1 MVAAAA
7 DHRAEARTLPHS
19 TGRTVASSPRLPP
32 RGCDSLSP
40 SHSSTISVSVASS
53 STMIEFSPAPPSS
66 GSFKTVRSL
75 LTLRE
80 KTAEGAEE
88 EQDELDAGPRQTVLT
103 SRGMRPSTPSAS
115 RGKGGPP
122 QSACVGMPR
131 RVRGDSLS
139 PLEAEEEMSVPTE
152 EPNRMIPPTFL
163 VPSQFAQQQQ
173 HGDGEERQSPV
184 RAAQQV
190 FSHEDL
196 RTRILDFALSV
207 PARPVRLRVYNLSR
221 EWGWVN
227 RLKGLRQH
235 LLEGGGAYHVSV
247 EVDGVEWHYGAEKDG
262 EFASCGITAWDPD
275 ELDFYGA
282 VDHVV
287 ELGETRVPRWRIVK
301 ILDRMYDND
310 GFHTHGYLLYS
321 RNCVHFVDT
330 FLSRLAEADTGV
342 QRMPTRYLRAHEL
355 ARAVHNWLSGGK
367 LDRLPEV
374 TPKDPLAVQA
384 ALPRHT
390 LDRCK
395 LYDPRPK
402 GAVLRLRGEEFFF
415 PDQLVPCLSASALFH
430 K

>member
-1 MVAAAA
+1 
-7 DHRAEARTLPHS
+7 
-19 TGRTVASSPRLPP
+19 
-32 RGCDSLSP
+32 
-40 SHSSTISVSVASS
+40 
-53 STMIEFSPAPPSS
+53 MIEFSPAPPSS